1 MKTPISSGP
10 AEAVHLAFQMQ
21 KQVIPAGLGSI
32 EIPAEQEKE
41 SNERVKIGFSSC
53 DQHRSTYRVCNPV

>member
-1 MKTPISSGP
+1 MKASKLSSP
-10 AEAVHLAFQMQ
+10 AEAVHLASQMQ